1 MERGGNA
8 PFFLRYLPVE
18 CGGYMGK
25 QRGFT
30 LIELMIVVAIIA
42 ILAAIALPAYQ
53 NYVAKS
59 QLTAGL
65 ADVRGGL
72 TGFEA
77 HVLVEDVTTFNL
89 TDIGLPAS
97 TPRCDLSMQSG
108 DTGFI
113 RCTLR
118 GSPQVAG
125 KTIELARTASGEW
138 QCKVQASIDSKLWPA
153 GCQ

>member
-1 MERGGNA
+1 
-8 PFFLRYLPVE
+8 
-18 CGGYMGK
+18 MGK

-65 ADVRGGL
+65 ADVRSGL
-72 TGFEA
+72 TGFES
-77 HVLVEDVTTFNL
+77 HVLVESVNTFDL
-89 TDIGLPAS
+89 TDIGLSAS
-97 TPRCDLSMQSG
+97 TPRCSLSMLSG

-113 RCTLR
+113 RCTLK
-118 GSPQVAG
+118 GNPQVAG

-138 QCKVQASIDSKLWPA
+138 QCKVQATIDSKLWPA
-153 GCQ
+153 GCR

>member
-1 MERGGNA
+1 
-8 PFFLRYLPVE
+8 
-18 CGGYMGK
+18 MGR
-25 QRGFT
+25 QCGFT

-53 NYVAKS
+53 NYVARS

-72 TGFEA
+72 TGFES
-77 HVLVEDVTTFNL
+77 HVLVEDVTTFSL
-89 TDIGLPAS
+89 TDIGLAAT
-97 TPRCDLSMQSG
+97 TPRCSLSMSPG

-113 RCTLR
+113 RCTLK
-118 GSPQVAG
+118 GNPTVAG
-125 KTIELARTASGEW
+125 KTIELARSASGEW
-138 QCKVQASIDSKLWPA
+138 RCVVDAAIDSKLWPA

>member
-1 MERGGNA
+1 MD
-8 PFFLRYLPVE
+8 
-18 CGGYMGK
+18 K

-53 NYVAKS
+53 IYVAKS

-65 ADVRGGL
+65 ADVRSGV
-72 TGFEA
+72 TGFES
-77 HVLVEDVTTFNL
+77 HVLVEDVTTYDL
-89 TDIGLPAS
+89 SDIGLAEN
-97 TPRCDLSMQSG
+97 TPRCDLSMSPG

-113 RCTLR
+113 RCTLK
-118 GSPQVAG
+118 GNPQVAG
-125 KTIELARTASGEW
+125 KTIELVRSASGEW
-138 QCKVQASIDSKLWPA
+138 RCQVDAAIDSRLFPA

>member
-1 MERGGNA
+1 
-8 PFFLRYLPVE
+8 
-18 CGGYMGK
+18 MGR

-30 LIELMIVVAIIA
+30 LIEMMIVVAIIA

-65 ADVRGGL
+65 ADVRSGI
-72 TGFEA
+72 TGFES

-89 TDIGLPAS
+89 SDIGLNES
-97 TPRCDLSMQSG
+97 TPRCSLSMTPG
-108 DTGFI
+108 DAGFI
-113 RCTLR
+113 RCTLK
-118 GSPQVAG
+118 GNPQVAG
-125 KTIELARTASGEW
+125 KTIELARFASGEW
-138 QCKVQASIDSKLWPA
+138 RCKVDAGIDSKLWPA